1 LSSWL
6 AGCWARDFPELLL
19 RPLSSPDAGRL
30 LDAQPHPPRGQAREQ
45 VLAQAA
51 GNPMALIE
59 LSKVIAADPAAG
71 RTWAAEPLPL
81 TDRLTAIMAAQFAD
95 LPGSAQAAVLLAA
108 VADSPDLTA
117 AALPALSA
125 RPPSTLLRFFASSN
139 PPACG

>member
-1 LSSWL
+1 
-6 AGCWARDFPELLL
+6 
-19 RPLSSPDAGRL
+19 
-30 LDAQPHPPRGQAREQ
+30 
-45 VLAQAA
+45 
-51 GNPMALIE
+51 MALIE

-95 LPGSAQAAVLLAA
+95 LPGSAAAVLLAA